1 MEGFAM
7 RGWLVVA
14 AASLGWRGVVGVAL
28 WWAMRWLRQTRS
40 RTDQPLDIDGLSV
53 LVVIGLSASLSL
65 HAALEAASKELGE
78 PPELVDLLRRA
89 RRAGLARALAET
101 EGPLAELATQ
111 LARAQVTGA
120 PIALAVAAYLETQR
134 SAQRASLLEAARTL
148 PVKLIIPLA
157 LCLLPGFV
165 LLVVGPFVLDQ
176 FIDLELELVP

>member
-1 MEGFAM
+1 
-7 RGWLVVA
+7 VA